1 MKGQKKG
8 LKFYLILGGWTVFL
22 LLAAALFLLLGT
34 AWNAADAFL
43 CKICRRKGHYKD
55 FT

>member
-1 MKGQKKG
+1 MKKQKKG
-8 LKFYLILGGWTVFL
+8 LKFYLILGAWTVFL
-22 LLAAALFLLLGT
+22 SIAAVLFLALGT

-43 CKICRRKGHYKD
+43 CKIRRRNGHYKD